1 MKKLNKKGFTLVELI
16 VVIAI
21 IGILAAVLVPSVTS
35 YISKAQ
41 KSSAQ
46 QNAANKYQEVVL
58 AVVDVCQKDIAQV
71 TQGEGFAWTDGK
83 FTCLI
88 NKGTVVVCEES
99 GDANFRYLDA
109 NGDTT
114 NATAANLKA
123 VQYKKSGDYEGVYYM
138 LPEKPEANSDAACNM
153 PAAITPKTEPAA

>member
-46 QNAANKYQEVVL
+46 QNAANTYQEFVL
-58 AVVDVCQKDIAQV
+58 AYTDICQKDINKYIEGKTFYVVSGSYVVTIKDGKVDKCDDEVKIGEGEGNVVTLNKESTGNV
-71 TQGEGFAWTDGK
+71 TQGT
-83 FTCLI
+83 T
-88 NKGTVVVCEES
+88 TVYALPSAPTESDQTVC
-99 GDANFRYLDA
+99 A
-109 NGDTT
+109 
-114 NATAANLKA
+114 
-123 VQYKKSGDYEGVYYM
+123 
-138 LPEKPEANSDAACNM
+138 
-153 PAAITPKTEPAA
+153 